1 MGSGGNFYSPELSP
15 DFLELPQSVDEQRNY
30 FRFFY
35 DHDPFVGQAIDLH
48 SELPLSKL
56 RLRKPRAQNPQM
68 AEAAMRFCERWVRE
82 IGLLHRLLEIV
93 HEWFMIGEIFVYA
106 EDASEEMPKEIT
118 HEQYKEITAEG
129 KIVDEW
135 REREDARERS
145 VAWLKKNYTGWTGL
159 RALPPEQIHMESFLS
174 LIHI

>member
-1 MGSGGNFYSPELSP
+1 MRRNDPKYTVQVASLPKKDSVHTGKPSRIVTSAMRAKVAFPSAGGSSMGSGGNFYSPELSP

-68 AEAAMRFCERWVRE
+68 AESAMRFCERWVRE
-82 IGLLHRLLEIV
+82 IGLLHRLLEICLL
-93 HEWFMIGEIFVYA
+93 YTS
-106 EDASEEMPKEIT
+106 DA
-118 HEQYKEITAEG
+118 A
-129 KIVDEW
+129 DE
-135 REREDARERS
+135 
-145 VAWLKKNYTGWTGL
+145 
-159 RALPPEQIHMESFLS
+159 
-174 LIHI
+174 